1 MKGPNFADVGRQV
14 RYRSPRALT
23 HARTPQ
29 RNRPAPPA
37 PPRTPP
43 GPATAAHRPR
53 TRTQPPPA
61 AQTPAHHLHAPGLRA
76 AQDSSFLLCSAGFR
90 DPQWIGSAP
99 TREWIA
105 LATRS
110 SAPTAPKSK
119 RTQKKKS
126 TSQKVPGDHPEPVQ
140 PSPHAHRK
148 KISSGRNP
156 DHSAW
161 SEWSPQ
167 SRVPFLGLNLGVH
180 GNLRARFYF

>member
-1 MKGPNFADVGRQV
+1 MSSSTSTQ
-14 RYRSPRALT
+14 
-23 HARTPQ
+23 
-29 RNRPAPPA
+29 
-37 PPRTPP
+37 P
-43 GPATAAHRPR
+43 GLSSLPAAHPPSLAAPMLYSGPG

-61 AQTPAHHLHAPGLRA
+61 AQAPAHRLHAPGLRA
-76 AQDSSFLLCSAGFR
+76 AQDSNFFLCSAGFR

-119 RTQKKKS
+119 RSQKKKT
-126 TSQKVPGDHPEPVQ
+126 TSQKVPRDHPEPVQ

-156 DHSAW
+156 DHSTW
-161 SEWSPQ
+161 SDSP
-167 SRVPFLGLNLGVH
+167 PGFMDLGDPKSDPAKNSSSSLIRSV
-180 GNLRARFYF
+180 RRPPVTSW